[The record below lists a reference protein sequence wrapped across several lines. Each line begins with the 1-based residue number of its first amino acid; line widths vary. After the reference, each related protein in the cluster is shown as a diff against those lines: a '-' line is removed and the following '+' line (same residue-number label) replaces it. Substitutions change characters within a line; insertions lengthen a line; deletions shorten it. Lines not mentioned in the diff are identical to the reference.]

1 MRQSEAR
8 ALREGA
14 MGLNHTWTT
23 SLSFFKKI
31 ARWHIFTIETV
42 GDPTLRGEHNVK
54 FHHGSKADFTASHRD
69 GDGHLS
75 SVCVRASVHGPHS
88 TVACTTI
95 LGSSMSF
102 LLCTILS
109 SS

>member
-1 MRQSEAR
+1 M
-8 ALREGA
+8 
-14 MGLNHTWTT
+14 TPF
-23 SLSFFKKI
+23 SFFKKI
-31 ARWHIFTIETV
+31 ARWHIFTTETV
-42 GDPTLRGEHNVK
+42 QDPTLREEHNVK
-54 FHHGSKADFTASHRD
+54 LHHGSKADFTAFHRD
-69 GDGHLS
+69 RDGHLG
-75 SVCVRASVHGPHS
+75 SVRVRASVHGPHS